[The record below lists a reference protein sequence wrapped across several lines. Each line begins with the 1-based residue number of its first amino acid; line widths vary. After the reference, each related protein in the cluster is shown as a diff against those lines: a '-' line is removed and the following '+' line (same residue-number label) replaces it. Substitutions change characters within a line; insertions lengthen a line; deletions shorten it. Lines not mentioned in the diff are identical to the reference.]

1 MSRIAEFERENQD
14 VLEKMKERLMNAILG
29 ITAVAALV
37 SGADG
42 ISLNVVL
49 NYGIVALGGYVLVN
63 AIWFLEQRHDL
74 TSPSSDS

>member
-29 ITAVAALV
+29 ITAIAALV
-37 SGADG
+37 SGANG
-42 ISLNVVL
+42 INPNILL
-49 NYGIVALGGYVLVN
+49 NYGIVALGGYGLVN